1 MATPLITLT
10 ITENPDGEML
20 LAVDCPTMDVL
31 EAADLIRD
39 ALDQMATRV
48 RARTRVNTG

>member
-10 ITENPDGEML
+10 ITEAPGGEKL
-20 LAVDCPTMDVL
+20 LSIECPTMDVL

-39 ALDQMATRV
+39 ALDQMTTRV